1 MLASITP
8 LGQRGRG
15 ASWTRIVTAYVV
27 ASAVGGAVTGAALGA
42 LGSVLPG
49 IDSTAATVVVAALAV
64 IAALSDLRGRPPS
77 LRRQVDEGWL
87 TSYRD
92 WVCGIGFGFQLGLGA
107 VTIATSASLYLAWML
122 ELLVA
127 SPAAGALIG
136 LVFGVT
142 RAAPILGNRTVVDPE
157 SLRRSHRRWQQAL
170 AVVRPVTVVVEA
182 AAALAL
188 VVAVAA

>member
-15 ASWTRIVTAYVV
+15 ASWTRTVTAYVV
-27 ASAVGGAVTGAALGA
+27 ASVVGGAVMGAILGA

-49 IDSTAATVVVAALAV
+49 IDSTAAVVLVAALAV
-64 IAALSDLRGRPPS
+64 LAAVSDLRGQPPS
-77 LRRQVDEGWL
+77 LHRQVDEGWL

-92 WVCGIGFGFQLGLGA
+92 WVCGVGFGFQLGLGA
-107 VTIATSASLYLAWML
+107 VTIATSASLYLTWLL

-127 SPAAGALIG
+127 SPVVSALVGA
-136 LVFGVT
+136 VFGIA
-142 RAAPILGNRTVVDPE
+142 RALPILANRSVIDPE
-157 SLRRSHRRWQQAL
+157 TLRRSHRRWQHAL
-170 AVVRPVTVVVEA
+170 TVVRPITIVVEA

>member
-15 ASWTRIVTAYVV
+15 ASWTRTVTGYIV
-27 ASAVGGAVTGAALGA
+27 ASVVGGAVMGAALGA

-49 IDSTAATVVVAALAV
+49 LDSTAAVVLVAALAV
-64 IAALSDLRGRPPS
+64 LAAVSELRGPPPS
-77 LRRQVDEGWL
+77 WRRQVDEGWL

-92 WVCGIGFGFQLGLGA
+92 WVCGIGFGFQLGFGA
-107 VTIATSASLYLAWML
+107 VTIATSASLYLTWLL

-127 SPAAGALIG
+127 SPGVSALIG
-136 LVFGVT
+136 AVFGIA
-142 RAAPILGNRTVVDPE
+142 RALPILGNRNVIDPE
-157 SLRRSHRRWQQAL
+157 TLRRSHRRWQRAL
-170 AVVRPVTVVVEA
+170 SVARPVIIVVEA
-182 AAALAL
+182 ATALAL